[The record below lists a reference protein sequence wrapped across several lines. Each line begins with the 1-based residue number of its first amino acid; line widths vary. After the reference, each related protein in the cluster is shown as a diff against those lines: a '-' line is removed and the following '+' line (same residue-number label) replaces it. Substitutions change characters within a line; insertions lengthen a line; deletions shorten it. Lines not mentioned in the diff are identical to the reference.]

1 MSHPNHSTINA
12 GADGDNTMKL
22 PHNAVA
28 YTSNYYDYQSYHIT
42 HFIS

>member
-1 MSHPNHSTINA
+1 MSHPNHSNNNA
-12 GADGDNTMKL
+12 GAGGDKTMKL

-28 YTSNYYDYQSYHIT
+28 YTNIYYDYQSYHIT